1 MTINAMWS
9 NLSGIFF
16 QLLTSE
22 KTQTLIATAVAC
34 VIVLFVVNIIK
45 NLTRRIPG

>member
-16 QLLTSE
+16 QLLTSD

-34 VIVLFVVNIIK
+34 VLVLLVVKILK
-45 NLTRRIPG
+45 NLTRRISG